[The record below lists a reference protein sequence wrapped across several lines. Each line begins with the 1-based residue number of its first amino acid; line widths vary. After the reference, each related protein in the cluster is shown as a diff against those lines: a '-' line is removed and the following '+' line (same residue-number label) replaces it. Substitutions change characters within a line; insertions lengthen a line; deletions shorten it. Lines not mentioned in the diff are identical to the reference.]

1 MSEDSLHIRGGQ
13 DLPGFHN
20 LLGYHQVSWEENE
33 AVIGLE
39 LQPCHLNLGGVVKS
53 AWLAKSAQH
62 ANSKPAELQSHR

>member
-39 LQPCHLNLGGVVKS
+39 LQPCHL
-53 AWLAKSAQH
+53 
-62 ANSKPAELQSHR
+62 P

>member
-39 LQPCHLNLGGVVKS
+39 LQPCHLNLGGVIHGGAVS
-53 AWLAKSAQH
+53 YTHLTLPTICSV
-62 ANSKPAELQSHR
+62 